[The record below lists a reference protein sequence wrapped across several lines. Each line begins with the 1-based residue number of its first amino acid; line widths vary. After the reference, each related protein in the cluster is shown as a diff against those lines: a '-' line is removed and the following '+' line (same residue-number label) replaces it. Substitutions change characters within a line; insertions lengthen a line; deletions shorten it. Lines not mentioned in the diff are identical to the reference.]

1 MGSPAAPD
9 GAASPV
15 VVESAN
21 VVTTAVR
28 TMTAPVATGERMDV
42 LDAIRGVAV
51 LGILV
56 INVVALSGYAFVP
69 PPAAAG
75 SQYDARTF
83 FVLSWLIEGKF
94 YALFSFLFGVGFSV
108 FVQRAAARG
117 ADPAQLFRRRLLA
130 LMLIGFIHTTFI
142 WMGDIL
148 LTYAVIGFGLVPF
161 LKKSDRTVIRWSVS
175 MFALPIVLF
184 ALAVV
189 AVALFGGSSGGTAPA
204 AVGPAAA
211 APPVPPFMQ
220 HAVDSF
226 ANGGYVD
233 VVRGNVIFTVAN
245 IIRRLVLMFFP
256 RVFGM
261 FLLGL
266 YVGRKNMFGEL
277 AAHRPLLVRTLAVGL
292 LAGLPLAFIGA
303 TLEQGALPVPG
314 VRGLIETTAKSVSI
328 PALAL
333 AYAAG
338 LCLLFQCWRPVMAAF
353 APVGRMALTSYL
365 THSVV
370 GTGVFYG
377 LGLGLFGKVSLTV
390 SVVGALVFYVVQ
402 MVISRLW
409 LSRAQFGPAEWL
421 WRMLTY
427 RRRFALLK
435 GPDPKFRFDVQ
446 NGA

>member
-1 MGSPAAPD
+1 MITS
-9 GAASPV
+9 
-15 VVESAN
+15 
-21 VVTTAVR
+21 TA
-28 TMTAPVATGERMDV
+28 TAITAPVSVGERMDV
-42 LDAIRGVAV
+42 LDAVRGVAV

-69 PPAAAG
+69 APTAAG

-117 ADPAQLFRRRLLA
+117 ADPARLFRHRLLA

-175 MFALPIVLF
+175 MLALPVVLF
-184 ALAVV
+184 AV
-189 AVALFGGSSGGTAPA
+189 AVAAVALVGGSGAGAVTPASGPVAPA
-204 AVGPAAA
+204 PAL
-211 APPVPPFMQ
+211 PPVLQ

-226 ANGGYVD
+226 ASGGYVE
-233 VVRGNVIFTVAN
+233 VVKGNVLFTIAN
-245 IIRRLVLMFFP
+245 IVRRLVLMFFP

-266 YVGRKNMFGEL
+266 YVGRNNMFGEL
-277 AAHRPLLVRTLAVGL
+277 AARRPLLLRTCTLGL
-292 LAGLPLAFIGA
+292 LVGLPLAFAGA
-303 TLEQGALPVPG
+303 TLEQGALPMPG
-314 VRGLIETTAKSVSI
+314 VRGLIETIAKSISI

-338 LCLLFQCWRPVMAAF
+338 LCLLFERWRPVMEAF
-353 APVGRMALTSYL
+353 APVGRMALTNYM

-370 GTGVFYG
+370 GTAVFYG
-377 LGLGLFGKVSLTV
+377 LGLGLFGRVPLTV
-390 SVVGALVFYVVQ
+390 SVAGAIAFYAIQ
-402 MVISRLW
+402 MLISRLW
-409 LSRAQFGPAEWL
+409 LARAQFGPAEWI

-435 GPDPKFRFDVQ
+435 G
-446 NGA
+446 A

>member
-1 MGSPAAPD
+1 
-9 GAASPV
+9 
-15 VVESAN
+15 
-21 VVTTAVR
+21 
-28 TMTAPVATGERMDV
+28 MDV
-42 LDAIRGVAV
+42 LDAVRGVAV

-69 PPAAAG
+69 PPAGPG
-75 SQYDARTF
+75 SHYDARTF
-83 FVLSWLIEGKF
+83 FILSWLIEGKF

-117 ADPAQLFRRRLLA
+117 ADPARLFRHRLLA
-130 LMLIGFIHTTFI
+130 LTLIGFIHTTFI

-175 MFALPIVLF
+175 MLALPVVLF
-184 ALAVV
+184 AV
-189 AVALFGGSSGGTAPA
+189 AVAGVALVGGSGPGVETPESGP
-204 AVGPAAA
+204 VAA
-211 APPVPPFMQ
+211 APALPPVLQ

-226 ANGGYVD
+226 ASGGYVE
-233 VVRGNVIFTVAN
+233 VVKGNAIFTIAN
-245 IIRRLVLMFFP
+245 IVRRLVLMFFP

-266 YVGRKNMFGEL
+266 YVGRNNMFGEL
-277 AAHRPLLVRTLAVGL
+277 AARRPLLVRTCTLGL
-292 LAGLPLAFIGA
+292 LVGLPLAFVGA
-303 TLEQGALPVPG
+303 TLEQGALPMPG
-314 VRGLIETTAKSVSI
+314 VRGLTETIAKSISI

-338 LCLLFQCWRPVMAAF
+338 LCLLFEQWRPVMEAF
-353 APVGRMALTSYL
+353 APVGRMALTNYM

-370 GTGVFYG
+370 GTAIFYG
-377 LGLGLFGKVSLTV
+377 LGLGLFGRVSLTV
-390 SVVGALVFYVVQ
+390 SVAGAIAFYVVQ
-402 MVISRLW
+402 MLISRLW
-409 LSRAQFGPAEWL
+409 LARAQFGPAEWI

-435 GPDPKFRFDVQ
+435 G
-446 NGA
+446 A

>member
-1 MGSPAAPD
+1 M
-9 GAASPV
+9 
-15 VVESAN
+15 
-21 VVTTAVR
+21 VTPQT
-28 TMTAPVATGERMDV
+28 TMTTPVAVGERMDV
-42 LDAIRGVAV
+42 LDAVRGVAV

-69 PPAAAG
+69 PPSAPG

-117 ADPAQLFRRRLLA
+117 AKPAQLFRRRLLA
-130 LMLIGFIHTTFI
+130 LMLIGFVHTTFI

-161 LKKSDRTVIRWSVS
+161 LKKSDRTVIRWSVA
-175 MFALPIVLF
+175 MLVLPVVLF
-184 ALAVV
+184 AIAVI
-189 AVALFGGSSGGTAPA
+189 AVAAFGGSGGGAAASPA
-204 AVGPAAA
+204 APAAA
-211 APPVPPFMQ
+211 APPVPPFLQ
-220 HAVDSF
+220 HAVDAF
-226 ANGGYVD
+226 ASGGYIE
-233 VVRGNVIFTVAN
+233 VVKGNVLFTAAN
-245 IIRRLVLMFFP
+245 VVRRLVLMFFP

-261 FLLGL
+261 FLLGF
-266 YVGRKNMFGEL
+266 YVGRNNLFGEL
-277 AAHRPLLVRTLAVGL
+277 AAHRPLLVRTVTLGL
-292 LAGLPLAFIGA
+292 LIGLPLAFVGA

-314 VRGLIETTAKSVSI
+314 VRGLIETTAKSISI

-338 LCLLFQCWRPVMAAF
+338 LCLIFQHWRPVMDAF
-353 APVGRMALTSYL
+353 APVGRMALTSYI

-370 GTGVFYG
+370 GTAVFYG

-390 SVVGALVFYVVQ
+390 SVAGALVLYVVQ
-402 MVISRLW
+402 MVVSRLW
-409 LSRAQFGPAEWL
+409 LSRAQFGPAEWI

-435 GPDPKFRFDVQ
+435 G
-446 NGA
+446 A

>member
-1 MGSPAAPD
+1 M
-9 GAASPV
+9 
-15 VVESAN
+15 
-21 VVTTAVR
+21 TT
-28 TMTAPVATGERMDV
+28 PVAVGERMDV
-42 LDAIRGVAV
+42 LDAVRGVAV

-69 PPAAAG
+69 PPSALG
-75 SQYDARTF
+75 SQYDGRTF

-117 ADPAQLFRRRLLA
+117 ANAAQLFRRRLLA
-130 LMLIGFIHTTFI
+130 LMLIGFVHTTFI

-161 LKKSDRTVIRWSVS
+161 LKKSDRTVIRWSVA
-175 MFALPIVLF
+175 MLVLPVVLF
-184 ALAVV
+184 AIAVI
-189 AVALFGGSSGGTAPA
+189 AVASFVGSGAGAAASPA
-204 AVGPAAA
+204 APAAA
-211 APPVPPFMQ
+211 APPVPPFLQ
-220 HAVDSF
+220 HAVDAF
-226 ANGGYVD
+226 ASGGYIE
-233 VVRGNVIFTVAN
+233 VVKGNVLFTAAN
-245 IIRRLVLMFFP
+245 VVRRLVLMFFP

-261 FLLGL
+261 FLLGF
-266 YVGRKNMFGEL
+266 YVGRNNLFGEL
-277 AAHRPLLVRTLAVGL
+277 AAHRPLLVRTVTLGL
-292 LAGLPLAFIGA
+292 LIGLPLAFVGA

-314 VRGLIETTAKSVSI
+314 VRGLIETTAKSISI

-338 LCLLFQCWRPVMAAF
+338 LCLIFQRWRPVMDAF
-353 APVGRMALTSYL
+353 APVGRMALTSYI

-370 GTGVFYG
+370 GTAVFYG

-390 SVVGALVFYVVQ
+390 SVAGALVLYVVQ
-402 MVISRLW
+402 MVVSRLW
-409 LSRAQFGPAEWL
+409 LSRAQFGPAEWV

-435 GPDPKFRFDVQ
+435 G
-446 NGA
+446 A